1 MTETRWSDVCLTALT
16 PIIWGSTYFVTTQ
29 ALPPDRPLTAA
40 VLRALPIGL
49 ALLMIHRQW
58 PTGAWIWRM
67 LVLGGL
73 NITIFQSLLFV
84 AAYRLPGGVAATLGA
99 IQPLL
104 VAFLAAP
111 ILGLRP
117 RTRTVLAGLTGVI
130 GVGLLVLTPAA
141 RLDGTGLAAALGGAV
156 SMALGTLLS
165 RRWLPPVS
173 VMTFTAWQLTAGGI
187 LLLPIAMLA
196 EPDFPALTPLNVLGY
211 VYLGVFGAGI
221 SYALWF
227 RGVGRLHPSALA
239 SLGLLSPVSATL
251 IGWIALDQALGTGQI
266 LGAVVVLA
274 AVFVGQT
281 SRPPAPST
289 R

>member
-40 VLRALPIGL
+40 MLRALPIGL

-58 PTGAWIWRM
+58 PSGRWVWRM
-67 LVLGGL
+67 LFLGGL
-73 NITIFQSLLFV
+73 NITVFQSLLFV

-104 VAFLAAP
+104 VAFLAVP

-117 RTRTVLAGLTGVI
+117 RARTVLAGLTGVI

-141 RLDGTGLAAALGGAV
+141 RLDGAGLAAALGGAV
-156 SMALGTLLS
+156 AMALGTVLS
-165 RRWLPPVS
+165 RRWLPPVP

-187 LLLPIAMLA
+187 LLLPIALLV
-196 EPDFPALTPLNVLGY
+196 EPEFPTLTPLNVLGY
-211 VYLGVFGAGI
+211 VYLGLFGAGI

-239 SLGLLSPVSATL
+239 SLGLLSPVTASL
-251 IGWIALDQALGTGQI
+251 IGWIALDQTLGTGQI
-266 LGAVVVLA
+266 LGAVIVLA

-281 SRPPAPST
+281 SRPPAPSS